1 MKAITDVDYGA
12 IYKDLGLN
20 TDLAKA
26 FGLQKSV
33 IKAEAEQLADGLAD
47 YSEAQVTQAIVHTR
61 QDLVLLVSHVAA
73 LNQKQSQLIRRLNG
87 LIVLLACIAFALIWR
102 LVW

>member
-47 YSEAQVTQAIVHTR
+47 YSEAQVTQVAPLRYAVRHRTEQENYNNHIVT
-61 QDLVLLVSHVAA
+61 V
-73 LNQKQSQLIRRLNG
+73 
-87 LIVLLACIAFALIWR
+87 
-102 LVW
+102 